1 MTYHRLIL
9 IAHLV
14 ATMSSTSTAD
24 ADGSTQGVSNPV
36 LQQLHV
42 IARHGED
49 TKNHAE
55 FAESSVNTLTP
66 IGRYAKCFLE
76 FRAIHPVVCLP
87 GFAIQFRILLHSIE
101 VATKE
106 VFSKLYEFC
115 FFCSIVWC
123 NYEFPD

>member
-1 MTYHRLIL
+1 MIL
-9 IAHLV
+9 LAHLV
-14 ATMSSTSTAD
+14 ATVSSSPD
-24 ADGSTQGVSNPV
+24 NNDKLISNPV

-42 IARHGED
+42 ITRHGED
-49 TKNHAE
+49 TKIHAE